1 MANKICTGIGVVI
14 DKDKLSM
21 MMDSKAF
28 TNARLAT
35 IIGVDKTTISNWK
48 AGKCKVNKKNH
59 LSRCSQYLN
68 ARKAICYQML

>member
-35 IIGVDKTTISNWK
+35 IIGVDRSTIINWK
-48 AGKCKVNKKNH
+48 SGKHRVNLK
-59 LSRCSQYLN
+59 
-68 ARKAICYQML
+68 